1 MKKLISS
8 IIAVAMAASLAACG
22 GSQPASSTSANVSQ
36 AAPAADSVTLK
47 LGHQSN
53 TNDPEGIALQWFA
66 DEVNARSNGSVTIN
80 VYPNE
85 ELGDANTMVDMTKL
99 GTCDLT
105 ITSVANFATYNSYFN
120 CGTVP
125 FLYKDNTIAAEL
137 NAGDIGKAEMESLR
151 ENNLQLVNTGRNFY
165 RGPYR
170 VLVSKKPINS
180 VDDIKGLRF
189 RAYENKVY
197 MGAWEA
203 LGANPIIISWGET
216 YSALQ
221 QGTVDAATS
230 TIGQLYGMKFTEV
243 APYVT
248 RINEYSAEAILVC
261 NADTWDKLSADQQ
274 AVITQVSNEMGD
286 KMSTL
291 LDEAVQ
297 EDIEKMT
304 AEGATFSD
312 IDTDAFRT
320 KLTDFYRSLEADGTL
335 PEGLVDKALN
345 S

>member
-36 AAPAADSVTLK
+36 AAPAAGSVTLK

-66 DEVNARSNGSVTIN
+66 DEVNARSNGSVTID

-261 NADTWDKLSADQQ
+261 NADTWDKLSTDQQ

-345 S
+345 A

>member
-22 GSQPASSTSANVSQ
+22 GSQPASSTSTNVSQ
-36 AAPAADSVTLK
+36 AAPAAGSVTLK

-243 APYVT
+243 APYIT

-261 NADTWDKLSADQQ
+261 NADTWDKLSTDQQ

-291 LDEAVQ
+291 LDKAVQ

-304 AEGATFSD
+304 AEGANFSD